1 MIVAD
6 LFDLD
11 GVLTDT
17 ASLHALAWK
26 QTFDAI
32 VDEPFDL
39 VHDYARYVDGRER
52 EDGVRTFLAARGI
65 ELPEHEV
72 RAIGDRKNA
81 LVLRLIHQ
89 RGVVTFPD
97 ALTFLHSARARGL
110 ATAVVSSSTNCRD
123 VLEAAGI
130 EALFDVRV
138 DALDAHAEGLAG
150 KPAPDMFLA
159 AAERLGVDPG
169 SAAVFEDA
177 IAGVEAGHA
186 GHFGCVVGVARTVP
200 RHALLEHGADV
211 AVAALTE
218 LLAVA

>member
-1 MIVAD
+1 MITAD

-32 VDEPFDL
+32 VDAPFDL
-39 VHDYARYVDGRER
+39 LHDYARYVDGRER
-52 EDGVRTFLAARGI
+52 NDGVRTFLASRGI
-65 ELPEHEV
+65 ELADDEV

-81 LVLRLIHQ
+81 LVLRLIHE
-89 RGVVTFPD
+89 RGVTPFPD
-97 ALTFLHSARARGL
+97 AVTFLRSAHARGIR
-110 ATAVVSSSTNCRD
+110 TAVVSSSTNARD
-123 VLEAAGI
+123 VLAAAGI
-130 EALFDVRV
+130 EPLFDVRV

-169 SAAVFEDA
+169 EAAVFEDA

-186 GHFGCVVGVARTVP
+186 GHFACVVGVARTVP
-200 RHALLEHGADV
+200 RHVLLEHGADV
-211 AVAALTE
+211 AVTELTE

>member
-1 MIVAD
+1 VILAD

-26 QTFDAI
+26 RTFDAI

-52 EDGVRTFLAARGI
+52 EDGVRTFLASRGI
-65 ELPEHEV
+65 ELPESEV
-72 RAIGDRKNA
+72 RAVGDRKNA
-81 LVLRLIHQ
+81 LVLQLIRRH
-89 RGVVTFPD
+89 GVTLFPD
-97 ALTFLHSARARGL
+97 ALAYLRSARARGL
-110 ATAVVSSSTNCRD
+110 ATAVVSSSTNCRG
-123 VLEAAGI
+123 VLDAAGI
-130 EALFDVRV
+130 ERLFDVRV
-138 DALDAHAEGLAG
+138 DALDARAEGLAG

-159 AAERLGVDPG
+159 AARRLGVDPG
-169 SAAVFEDA
+169 AAAVFEDA

-186 GHFGCVVGVARTVP
+186 GHFGYVVGVARTVP
-200 RHALLEHGADV
+200 RHVLLEHGADI
-211 AVAALTE
+211 AVADLTE

>member
-1 MIVAD
+1 MIAAD

-39 VHDYARYVDGRER
+39 THDYARYVDGRER
-52 EDGVRTFLAARGI
+52 NDGVRTFLASRGI
-65 ELPEHEV
+65 DVPDEDV

-81 LVLRLIHQ
+81 LVLQLIHE
-89 RGVVTFPD
+89 RGVTPFPD
-97 ALTFLHSARARGL
+97 ALAFVRSARARGL

-130 EALFDVRV
+130 ASLVDGRV
-138 DALDAHAEGLAG
+138 DALDAHALGLAG

-159 AAERLGVDPG
+159 AAFRLGVDPG
-169 SAAVFEDA
+169 EAVVFEDA

-186 GHFGCVVGVARTVP
+186 GHFACVVGVARTVAP
-200 RHALLEHGADV
+200 DVLLEHGADV
-211 AVAALTE
+211 VVFELTE
-218 LLAVA
+218 LLAA

>member
-1 MIVAD
+1 VIAAD

-52 EDGVRTFLAARGI
+52 YDGVRTFLASRGI
-65 ELPEHEV
+65 ELPEAEV

-81 LVLRLIHQ
+81 LVLQLIHEH
-89 RGVVTFPD
+89 GVVPFPD
-97 ALTFLHSARARGL
+97 ALAFVRSARARGI
-110 ATAVVSSSTNCRD
+110 ATAVVSSSTNARA
-123 VLEAAGI
+123 VLDAAGI
-130 EALFDVRV
+130 APLFDVRIDAV
-138 DALDAHAEGLAG
+138 DAHREGLAG

-159 AAERLGVDPG
+159 AARRLGVDPG
-169 SAAVFEDA
+169 AAAVFEDA

-186 GHFGCVVGVARTVP
+186 GHFACVVGIARTVP
-200 RHALLEHGADV
+200 RDVLLEHGADV
-211 AVAALTE
+211 AVCELTE

>member
-1 MIVAD
+1 MIAAD

-26 QTFDAI
+26 QTFDAL

-52 EDGVRTFLAARGI
+52 NDGVRTFLASRGVD
-65 ELPEHEV
+65 LPDEEV

-81 LVLRLIHQ
+81 LVLQLIHE
-89 RGVVTFPD
+89 RGVTPFPD
-97 ALTFLHSARARGL
+97 ALAFVRSARARGL

-130 EALFDVRV
+130 ASLFDARV
-138 DALDAHAEGLAG
+138 DALDARALGLAG

-159 AAERLGVDPG
+159 AAFRLGVDPG
-169 SAAVFEDA
+169 EAVVFEDA

-186 GHFGCVVGVARTVP
+186 GHFACVVGVARTVAP
-200 RHALLEHGADV
+200 EVLLEHGADV
-211 AVAALTE
+211 VVFELTE
-218 LLAVA
+218 LLAA

>member
-1 MIVAD
+1 MIAAD

-26 QTFDAI
+26 QTFDAL

-52 EDGVRTFLAARGI
+52 NDGVRTFLASRGVD
-65 ELPEHEV
+65 LPDEEV

-81 LVLRLIHQ
+81 LVLQLIHE
-89 RGVVTFPD
+89 RGVTPFPD
-97 ALTFLHSARARGL
+97 ALAFVRSARARGL

-130 EALFDVRV
+130 ASLFDAR
-138 DALDAHAEGLAG
+138 ALGLAG

-159 AAERLGVDPG
+159 AAFRLGVDPG
-169 SAAVFEDA
+169 EAVVFEDA

-186 GHFGCVVGVARTVP
+186 GHFACVVGVARTVAP
-200 RHALLEHGADV
+200 EVLLEHGADV
-211 AVAALTE
+211 VVFELTA
-218 LLAVA
+218 LLAA